1 MWGSAGVATGKPES
15 TGRFSEDHLLRRTQ
29 PITAQADEGVGS
41 LRAANERILAMGSLR
56 RPQASPVELMREAL
70 HEPED
75 DLPQPDLMPE
85 PEPAPPPRAPFAAAP
100 ALPLAEEPA
109 ATFVV
114 KPSQGRAGRR
124 AMDDLREQAL
134 RNVIANAAGANQPS
148 KTAPNIRRPGNPL
161 LSPSRIILLSV
172 ALITG
177 GVAAFLAA
185 QLSAPEPVVAPE
197 PVAAPT
203 VEVLVA
209 KNAIGIGQRVTADIV
224 EWTAWPE
231 ASVRSEFVTSTASP
245 EAIAEME
252 GSVAR
257 GAIAAGEP
265 ILEAKL
271 VEPNGSY
278 LAGVL
283 DQGMRGVSVP
293 INAASASGGFVA
305 PNDRVDVMVTRTF
318 EARRVT
324 ETILRNVRVLALNG
338 QLGAES
344 AEGQELAEGTF
355 SGDTLATLELNASQ
369 SELLVNA
376 AATGQITIVLR
387 SIADVTE
394 ALPVEQR
401 TANQLIRATSPFWS
415 K

>member
-1 MWGSAGVATGKPES
+1 M
-15 TGRFSEDHLLRRTQ
+15 LRRTQ
-29 PITAQADEGVGS
+29 SISAQPDEEVGG
-41 LRAANERILAMGSLR
+41 LRAANERLLAMGGSLR
-56 RPQASPVELMREAL
+56 RSQPSSVEMMREAL

-75 DLPQPDLMPE
+75 DLPQDDTS
-85 PEPAPPPRAPFAAAP
+85 PEPAPAPRPNFTAAP

-148 KTAPNIRRPGNPL
+148 KANQNIRRPGNPL

-185 QLSAPEPVVAPE
+185 QLSTPPE
-197 PVAAPT
+197 PVAAPEPLVAPT
-203 VEVLVA
+203 VQVLVA

-245 EAIAEME
+245 EAITQME
-252 GSVAR
+252 GAVAR

-283 DQGMRGVSVP
+283 DQGMRGISVP
-293 INAASASGGFVA
+293 INAAAASGGFIA
-305 PNDRVDVMVTRTF
+305 PNDRVDVMVTRTL

-324 ETILRNVRVLALNG
+324 ETILSNVRVLALAG
-338 QLGAES
+338 QLGPES
-344 AEGQELAEGTF
+344 SEGQELAEGTF
-355 SGDTLATLELNASQ
+355 SGDTLATLELNAPQ

-376 AATGQITIVLR
+376 AATGQITLALR

-394 ALPVEQR
+394 TVPVEQR
-401 TANQLIRATSPFWS
+401 TANQLIRSTSPFWS

>member
-1 MWGSAGVATGKPES
+1 
-15 TGRFSEDHLLRRTQ
+15 
-29 PITAQADEGVGS
+29 
-41 LRAANERILAMGSLR
+41 
-56 RPQASPVELMREAL
+56 MREAL

-75 DLPQPDLMPE
+75 DVVQVA
-85 PEPAPPPRAPFAAAP
+85 PAPPPPRFTAAP
-100 ALPLAEEPA
+100 ALPLEEEP
-109 ATFVV
+109 TFVV

-134 RNVIANAAGANQPS
+134 RNVIANASGPQPAKANQ
-148 KTAPNIRRPGNPL
+148 NIRRPGNPF

-185 QLSAPEPVVAPE
+185 QLSTPEPVAVVAPE

-203 VEVLVA
+203 IEVLVA
-209 KNAIGIGQRVTADIV
+209 KSAINIGQRVTADLV
-224 EWTAWPE
+224 EWTPWPE
-231 ASVRSEFVTSTASP
+231 ASVRSEFVTSVASP
-245 EAIAEME
+245 DAVTQME

-257 GAIAAGEP
+257 GTIAAGEP

-271 VEPNGSY
+271 AQPNGSY

-283 DQGMRGVSVP
+283 NQGMRGVSVP
-293 INAASASGGFVA
+293 INAAAASGGFVA
-305 PNDRVDVMVTRTF
+305 PNDRVDVMVTRTL

-338 QLGAES
+338 RLGPQDAES
-344 AEGQELAEGTF
+344 QELAEGTF
-355 SGDTLATLELNASQ
+355 SGETLATLELNAAQ
-369 SELLVNA
+369 GELLVNA
-376 AATGQITIVLR
+376 ASTGQITLALR

-394 ALPVEQR
+394 TVPVEQR
-401 TANQLIRATSPFWS
+401 TANQMIRATSPFWS

>member
-1 MWGSAGVATGKPES
+1 M
-15 TGRFSEDHLLRRTQ
+15 
-29 PITAQADEGVGS
+29 
-41 LRAANERILAMGSLR
+41 
-56 RPQASPVELMREAL
+56 
-70 HEPED
+70 
-75 DLPQPDLMPE
+75 
-85 PEPAPPPRAPFAAAP
+85 
-100 ALPLAEEPA
+100 
-109 ATFVV
+109 
-114 KPSQGRAGRR
+114 
-124 AMDDLREQAL
+124 
-134 RNVIANAAGANQPS
+134 
-148 KTAPNIRRPGNPL
+148 
-161 LSPSRIILLSV
+161 
-172 ALITG
+172 
-177 GVAAFLAA
+177 
-185 QLSAPEPVVAPE
+185 
-197 PVAAPT
+197 
-203 VEVLVA
+203 
-209 KNAIGIGQRVTADIV
+209 
-224 EWTAWPE
+224 
-231 ASVRSEFVTSTASP
+231 RSEFVTSTASP

-338 QLGAES
+338 QLGSES

>member
-1 MWGSAGVATGKPES
+1 M
-15 TGRFSEDHLLRRTQ
+15 LRRTQ
-29 PITAQADEGVGS
+29 PISAQPDEGVGS
-41 LRAANERILAMGSLR
+41 LRAANERLLAMGGSLR
-56 RPQASPVELMREAL
+56 RSQPSPVEMMREAL

-75 DLPQPDLMPE
+75 DLPEADLA
-85 PEPAPPPRAPFAAAP
+85 PEPAPAPRPNFTAAP
-100 ALPLAEEPA
+100 ALPLADEPA

-134 RNVIANAAGANQPS
+134 RNVIANAAGPQPS
-148 KTAPNIRRPGNPL
+148 KANQNILRPGNPL

-185 QLSAPEPVVAPE
+185 QLSTPPEPVAAPEPVV
-197 PVAAPT
+197 APT

-245 EAIAEME
+245 EAISQME
-252 GSVAR
+252 GAVAR

-293 INAASASGGFVA
+293 INAAAASGGFIA
-305 PNDRVDVMVTRTF
+305 PNDRVDVMVTRTL

-324 ETILRNVRVLALNG
+324 ETILSNVRVLALAG
-338 QLGAES
+338 QLGPES
-344 AEGQELAEGTF
+344 SEGQELAEGTF
-355 SGDTLATLELNASQ
+355 SGDTLATLELNAPQ
-369 SELLVNA
+369 GELLVNA
-376 AATGQITIVLR
+376 AATGQITLALR

-394 ALPVEQR
+394 TIPVEQR
-401 TANQLIRATSPFWS
+401 TANQLIRSTSPFWS

>member
-1 MWGSAGVATGKPES
+1 M
-15 TGRFSEDHLLRRTQ
+15 LRRTQ
-29 PITAQADEGVGS
+29 PTTAQPDEGIGN
-41 LRAANERILAMGSLR
+41 LRAGNERILAMGGSLR
-56 RPQASPVELMREAL
+56 RQQPSPVKLMREAL

-75 DLPQPDLMPE
+75 DQAQLP
-85 PEPAPPPRAPFAAAP
+85 PEPASPPRPTFTAAP
-100 ALPLAEEPA
+100 ALPLAEEHE

-134 RNVIANAAGANQPS
+134 RNVIASASGPQPAKANQ
-148 KTAPNIRRPGNPL
+148 NIRRPGNPF

-172 ALITG
+172 ALLTG

-185 QLSAPEPVVAPE
+185 QLSTTEAVVAPE
-197 PVAAPT
+197 PVVAPT

-209 KNAIGIGQRVTADIV
+209 KNAIGIGQRVTADV
-224 EWTAWPE
+224 MEWTAWPE
-231 ASVRSEFVTSTASP
+231 ASVRSEFVTSTAAP
-245 EAIAEME
+245 EAISQME

-257 GAIAAGEP
+257 GPIAAGEP

-271 VEPNGSY
+271 VHPNGSY

-283 DQGMRGVSVP
+283 DRGMRGVSVP
-293 INAASASGGFVA
+293 INAAAASGGFVA
-305 PNDRVDVMVTRTF
+305 PNDRVDVMVTRTL

-338 QLGAES
+338 QLGTEGM
-344 AEGQELAEGTF
+344 EGQGFAEGTF
-355 SGDTLATLELNASQ
+355 SGDTLATLELNGPQ
-369 SELLVNA
+369 GELLVNA
-376 AATGQITIVLR
+376 AATGQITLVLR
-387 SIADVTE
+387 SIADVTDTV
-394 ALPVEQR
+394 PVEER

>member
-1 MWGSAGVATGKPES
+1 M
-15 TGRFSEDHLLRRTQ
+15 LRRTQ
-29 PITAQADEGVGS
+29 PIPAQPDEGVGS
-41 LRAANERILAMGSLR
+41 LRAANERILSMGTLR
-56 RPQASPVELMREAL
+56 RQPQSPVELMREAL
-70 HEPED
+70 REPED
-75 DLPQPDLMPE
+75 DVREAAPPE
-85 PEPAPPPRAPFAAAP
+85 PEPARAPFAAAP

-109 ATFVV
+109 PTFVV

-134 RNVIANAAGANQPS
+134 RTVIANASGPS
-148 KTAPNIRRPGNPL
+148 QAPRASQNIRRPGNPL

-177 GVAAFLAA
+177 GVAAFLAS
-185 QLSAPEPVVAPE
+185 QLSTPLEALPAPE

-209 KNAIGIGQRVTADIV
+209 KTAIGVGQRVTADLV

-231 ASVRSEFVTSTASP
+231 ASVRSEFVTATAAP

-252 GSVAR
+252 GSVVR
-257 GAIAAGEP
+257 GEIAAGEP

-283 DQGMRGVSVP
+283 EQGMRGVSVP
-293 INAASASGGFVA
+293 ITAAMASGGFVA
-305 PNDRVDVMVTRTF
+305 PNDRVDVLVTRTF

-338 QLGAES
+338 QLGQER
-344 AEGQELAEGTF
+344 AEGEELREGTF
-355 SGDTLATLELNASQ
+355 AGEILATLELNAPQ

-376 AATGQITIVLR
+376 AATGQITLVLR
-387 SIADVTE
+387 SIADVTDVV
-394 ALPVEQR
+394 PVEQR

>member
-1 MWGSAGVATGKPES
+1 MGLCGGCNRQAKS

-29 PITAQADEGVGS
+29 PTTAQVDEGVGS
-41 LRAANERILAMGSLR
+41 LRAANERILAIGGSLR
-56 RPQASPVELMREAL
+56 RPQPSPVELMREAL

-75 DLPQPDLMPE
+75 DLPQPDLTPE
-85 PEPAPPPRAPFAAAP
+85 PEPAPTPRAPFAAAP
-100 ALPLAEEPA
+100 ALPLAEDPA

-134 RNVIANAAGANQPS
+134 RNVIANASGPQPGRANQ
-148 KTAPNIRRPGNPL
+148 NIRRPGNPL

-185 QLSAPEPVVAPE
+185 QLSTPEAVVAPE
-197 PVAAPT
+197 PVVTPT
-203 VEVLVA
+203 IEVLVA
-209 KNAIGIGQRVTADIV
+209 KDAIGVGQRVTADIV
-224 EWTAWPE
+224 EWTSWPE
-231 ASVRSEFVTSTASP
+231 ASVRPEFVTSAGSP
-245 EAIAEME
+245 EAIAQME

-283 DQGMRGVSVP
+283 EQGMRGVSVP
-293 INAASASGGFVA
+293 INAASASGGFIA

-318 EARRVT
+318 EARRTT

-338 QLGAES
+338 QLGPES
-344 AEGQELAEGTF
+344 GDGQQLAEGTF
-355 SGDTLATLELNASQ
+355 TGDTLATLELNTAQ

-376 AATGQITIVLR
+376 AATGEIAIVLR

-394 ALPVEQR
+394 TPPVEQR

>member
-1 MWGSAGVATGKPES
+1 MG
-15 TGRFSEDHLLRRTQ
+15 
-29 PITAQADEGVGS
+29 
-41 LRAANERILAMGSLR
+41 GSLR
-56 RPQASPVELMREAL
+56 RPQLSPVELMREAL

-75 DLPQPDLMPE
+75 DLPQADLPEPE
-85 PEPAPPPRAPFAAAP
+85 PEPAPAARPAFTAAP

-109 ATFVV
+109 PTFVV

-134 RNVIANAAGANQPS
+134 RNVIANASGGNQASKASANV
-148 KTAPNIRRPGNPL
+148 RRPGNPL

-177 GVAAFLAA
+177 GVAAYLAS
-185 QLSAPEPVVAPE
+185 QLSTPAPAPVSE

-209 KNAIGIGQRVTADIV
+209 RNAIGIGQRVSADIL

-231 ASVRSEFVTSTASP
+231 ASVRSEFVTASASP
-245 EAIAEME
+245 DAITRME

-257 GAIAAGEP
+257 GEIAAGEP

-283 DQGMRGVSVP
+283 ESGMRGVSVP
-293 INAASASGGFVA
+293 ITAASASGGFVA
-305 PNDRVDVMVTRTF
+305 PNDRVDVIVTRTF

-338 QLGAES
+338 QLGPQT
-344 AEGQELAEGTF
+344 AEGQPLAEGTF
-355 SGDTLATLELNASQ
+355 TGEVLATLELNAPQ

-376 AATGQITIVLR
+376 AATGEITIVLR
-387 SIADVTE
+387 SISDLSETLSA
-394 ALPVEQR
+394 EQR